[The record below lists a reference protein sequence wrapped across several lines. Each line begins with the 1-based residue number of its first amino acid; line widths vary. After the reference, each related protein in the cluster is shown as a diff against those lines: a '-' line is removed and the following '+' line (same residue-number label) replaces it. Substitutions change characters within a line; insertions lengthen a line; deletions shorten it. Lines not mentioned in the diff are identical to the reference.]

1 MEELIKVFKK
11 EKKNEWVSGIVP
23 GLLFHLCLS
32 IVYCWSLIKVDIDN
46 HINGNTSWAFSIMV
60 AMVALTAIFA
70 VPYVE
75 RKIKDA
81 ARYGA
86 VLFSLG
92 LVGSGLSC
100 QLDSLWGLFIF
111 FGGCLGIGAGLIYE
125 VPLKIISKWFRA
137 GGKGIIGKVF
147 MVLSTLTSFIMVP
160 SVKGLVENHGIVT
173 TFTIIGISSLAV
185 LMLAAWLI
193 EEPEIEQEE
202 KPRKKINW
210 QRTIIT
216 YAKNFHELP
225 GFIIVWL
232 LLFINLS
239 AGLAIISCERDL
251 MLVGGFSVVLGM
263 GLSRFAMPIGKGTI
277 SVISGALKKGNVYK
291 VWRLIFGIELFGII
305 LAMCFRDMIWVAV
318 VLISFG
324 YGASFAIQP
333 GLLSD
338 LYGRRRLAKTYSM
351 ILTAWALA
359 GIMGTQISDQVYISG
374 GGPRALLFLVG
385 LAYLV
390 GLILAYCFNW
400 AKKWG
405 L

>member
-46 HINGNTSWAFSIMV
+46 HITGNTSWAFSIMV

-70 VPYVE
+70 VPFVE

-100 QLDSLWGLFIF
+100 QLDSLHGLFIF

-137 GGKGIIGKVF
+137 GAKGFVGKIF
-147 MVLSTLTSFIMVP
+147 MILSTLTSFIMVP
-160 SVKGLVENHGIVT
+160 SVKGLVEHHGIVT

-185 LMLAAWLI
+185 LMLAAWLL
-193 EEPEIEQEE
+193 EEPETEEEE
-202 KPRKKINW
+202 KPKKKTNW
-210 QRTIIT
+210 QRTLLS

-225 GFIIVWL
+225 GFILIWI

-239 AGLAIISCERDL
+239 AGLSIICCERDL

-263 GLSRFAMPIGKGTI
+263 GLSRLAMPIGKGAI
-277 SVISGALKKGNVYK
+277 SAISGTLKKGNVYK
-291 VWRLIFGIELFGII
+291 AWRLIFGIELLGII
-305 LAMCFRDMIWVAV
+305 LAFCFREATWLAV
-318 VLISFG
+318 ILVSFG

-333 GLLSD
+333 RLLSD
-338 LYGRRRLAKTYSM
+338 LYGRRRNL
-351 ILTAWALA
+351 
-359 GIMGTQISDQVYISG
+359 
-374 GGPRALLFLVG
+374 
-385 LAYLV
+385 
-390 GLILAYCFNW
+390 
-400 AKKWG
+400 
-405 L
+405 